1 MKLIKILPNLL
12 TILNGLCGCL
22 AIVFIFMDVD
32 FLNLNGYK
40 LALILV
46 LLGSLFDFFDGY
58 LAKILDAKTKIGVQ
72 LDSFSDLITFSV
84 TPSLLLFHFF
94 QSQSEEIEFFA
105 LISFLIV
112 PFSMIRL
119 ARFNTLP
126 SKTYFLGLPSPA
138 NGIFFMGIPFLTFEV
153 PIYLFSIIIFLSCI
167 LLISNIK
174 FESFKSIETNIKKVF
189 FLFFV
194 LIMVGVITFIYVN
207 NYSYLNL
214 VSISVVVYV
223 ISSLAFNL
231 YKAF

>member
-1 MKLIKILPNLL
+1 
-12 TILNGLCGCL
+12 
-22 AIVFIFMDVD
+22 MDVD
-32 FLNLNGYK
+32 FLNLSGYK

-94 QSQSEEIEFFA
+94 QSKSEEIEFFA

-119 ARFNTLP
+119 ARVNTLP
-126 SKTYFLGLPSPA
+126 SKTYFLGLPTPA

-167 LLISNIK
+167 LLISNLK

>member
-1 MKLIKILPNLL
+1 
-12 TILNGLCGCL
+12 
-22 AIVFIFMDVD
+22 MDVD
-32 FLNLNGYK
+32 FLNLSGYK

-94 QSQSEEIEFFA
+94 QSKSEEIEFFA

-119 ARFNTLP
+119 ARFNNLP
-126 SKTYFLGLPSPA
+126 SKTYFLGLPTPA

-189 FLFFV
+189 FLFFI
-194 LIMVGVITFIYVN
+194 LIMLGVVAFIYVKS
-207 NYSYLNL
+207 YSYLNL
-214 VSISVVVYV
+214 VTASVVVYI
-223 ISSLAFNL
+223 ISSLSFNL

>member
-1 MKLIKILPNLL
+1 
-12 TILNGLCGCL
+12 
-22 AIVFIFMDVD
+22 MDVD
-32 FLNLNGYK
+32 FLNLNGYE

-94 QSQSEEIEFFA
+94 QSQYEEIEFFA
-105 LISFLIV
+105 FISFLIV

>member
-1 MKLIKILPNLL
+1 
-12 TILNGLCGCL
+12 
-22 AIVFIFMDVD
+22 MDVD
-32 FLNLNGYK
+32 FLNLSGYK

-46 LLGSLFDFFDGY
+46 LLGSIFDFFYGY

-153 PIYLFSIIIFLSCI
+153 SIYLFSIIIFLSCI

>member
-1 MKLIKILPNLL
+1 
-12 TILNGLCGCL
+12 
-22 AIVFIFMDVD
+22 MDVD
-32 FLNLNGYK
+32 FLNLSGYK

-58 LAKILDAKTKIGVQ
+58 LATILDAKTKIGVQ

-94 QSQSEEIEFFA
+94 QSKSEEIEFFA

-126 SKTYFLGLPSPA
+126 SKTYFLGLTSPA